1 MRRSDRHVMVLQAKS
16 PVCSRTPDIVFL
28 WLWIPRYCM
37 ILDPCGRNSDEK
49 PYYLKDTH
57 SDAAIMKHRRATFL
71 LLLALMLP
79 LPAAAEAFDDMF
91 GLMFRMML
99 TAMNVMSDG
108 NDWGGGS
115 WPVSSWSS
123 PWSAMSPGMGM
134 WPGMAGMGGWP
145 GSGFGMSPW
154 SSMPWGGGGSSLWS
168 NTMPWGGGG
177 SSPWGSTMPWG
188 SARQGGPANM
198 PFPVN
203 TVPAVSLLDGK
214 WYGSTGDILEIRG
227 NRFRLKSGQYSV
239 KGILNIQD
247 NLVRMYT
254 PKTNSQTVYTFMRNQ
269 TDLVLQESSGNIL
282 IFQQRPVAGF
292 RNMSYIF

>member
-1 MRRSDRHVMVLQAKS
+1 
-16 PVCSRTPDIVFL
+16 
-28 WLWIPRYCM
+28 M
-37 ILDPCGRNSDEK
+37 IFDPCGRNQDKK
-49 PYYLKDTH
+49 PYFVKGTH
-57 SDAAIMKHRRATFL
+57 PDAAIMKHRRATSL

-79 LPAAAEAFDDMF
+79 LPAAAESFDDMF

-99 TAMNVMSDG
+99 TAMNVMSDMADG

-115 WPVSSWSS
+115 WPVSSS
-123 PWSAMSPGMGM
+123 PWGAMSPGMGM
-134 WPGMAGMGGWP
+134 WPGMAGLGGWP

-154 SSMPWGGGGSSLWS
+154 SSMPWGGGGSSPWS
-168 NTMPWGGGG
+168 SMPWGGGG
-177 SSPWGSTMPWG
+177 SSPWSNTMPWG
-188 SARQGGPANM
+188 SAWQGGPANM

-247 NLVRMYT
+247 NLVWMYT
-254 PKTNSQTVYTFMRNQ
+254 PKTNSRTVYTFMRNQ

-282 IFQQRPVAGF
+282 IFQQRPFAGF
-292 RNMSYIF
+292 KNMSYIF

>member
-1 MRRSDRHVMVLQAKS
+1 
-16 PVCSRTPDIVFL
+16 
-28 WLWIPRYCM
+28 M
-37 ILDPCGRNSDEK
+37 IFDPCGRNQDKK
-49 PYYLKDTH
+49 PYFVKGTH
-57 SDAAIMKHRRATFL
+57 PDAAIMKHRRATSL

-79 LPAAAEAFDDMF
+79 LPAAAESFDDMF

-99 TAMNVMSDG
+99 TAMNVMSDMADG
-108 NDWGGGS
+108 NDLGGGS
-115 WPVSSWSS
+115 WPVSSS
-123 PWSAMSPGMGM
+123 PWGAMSPGMGM
-134 WPGMAGMGGWP
+134 WPGMAGLGGWP

-154 SSMPWGGGGSSLWS
+154 SSMPWGGGGSSPWS
-168 NTMPWGGGG
+168 SMPWGGGG
-177 SSPWGSTMPWG
+177 SSPWSNTMPWG
-188 SARQGGPANM
+188 SAWQGGPANM

-247 NLVRMYT
+247 NLVWMYT
-254 PKTNSQTVYTFMRNQ
+254 PKTNSRTVYTFMRNQ

-282 IFQQRPVAGF
+282 IFQQRPFAGF
-292 RNMSYIF
+292 KNMSYIF

>member
-1 MRRSDRHVMVLQAKS
+1 
-16 PVCSRTPDIVFL
+16 
-28 WLWIPRYCM
+28 M
-37 ILDPCGRNSDEK
+37 IFDPCGRNQDKK
-49 PYYLKDTH
+49 PYFAKGTH
-57 SDAAIMKHRRATFL
+57 PDATIMKHRRATSL

-79 LPAAAEAFDDMF
+79 LPAAAESFDDMF

-99 TAMNVMSDG
+99 TAMNVMSDMADG

-115 WPVSSWSS
+115 WPVSSS
-123 PWSAMSPGMGM
+123 PWGAMSPGMGM
-134 WPGMAGMGGWP
+134 WPGMAGLGGWP

-154 SSMPWGGGGSSLWS
+154 SSMPWGGGSSSPWS
-168 NTMPWGGGG
+168 NTMPWG
-177 SSPWGSTMPWG
+177 
-188 SARQGGPANM
+188 SAWQGGPANM

-247 NLVRMYT
+247 NLVWMYT
-254 PKTNSQTVYTFMRNQ
+254 PKTNSRTVYTFMRNQ

-282 IFQQRPVAGF
+282 IFQQRPFAGF
-292 RNMSYIF
+292 KNMSYIF